1 MLFVSLLCES
11 QQQRLEQ
18 ETNHLLAQLQSKQLR
33 LSIMQG
39 RVLRHQENQHDTQT
53 SMVKLNERRRGI
65 TTKLND
71 EHRAQHNL
79 IKIRTNRLFELR
91 QAWQSKQLETTA
103 VMKEDRNKLMI
114 EFNNRKEAVELELQ
128 QINDEF
134 ELMATA
140 MPRTNEKKYQAIEE
154 TRTIKIGLELMSE
167 SLSMLR
173 AHKLHSAVERE
184 YLSQESDLAHLRNLV
199 AHLQA
204 EKIILMEDETR
215 ACAQRNVLKKAMLNQ
230 QKLDRIADRVEQ
242 WQQNGGGDT
251 TRSKNV
257 HGGNAGDT
265 KTSSNGEE
273 HVVVAREPPKK
284 KITLVSAALGAT
296 PPRPP
301 PPPPTSSLTKR
312 FSHEKSPQK
321 LQAEL
326 QLSSKLQVEEKLK
339 LTNTNTNTNSIVS
352 PVKSNQQL
360 QNLLNKVITDVAT
373 STSSTSLALVSVPTE
388 KPPPPPP
395 PPVVVTHTT
404 LVQSNSSLA
413 LVESSNARPPPP
425 PPSSSS
431 SASASS
437 PSKKR
442 LLLAEQPS
450 ASSHQNRRGTV
461 GLLFSGIGTS
471 MVTSSQEVIPRTP
484 HSQGVVAQTHQN
496 PYFELLDVPHVAAA
510 PNQTSNVLPE
520 SNRRST
526 VEMLFGRKM

>member
-1 MLFVSLLCES
+1 MLFVPLLCES

-39 RVLRHQENQHDTQT
+39 RVHRHQENQHDTQT

-114 EFNNRKEAVELELQ
+114 EFNNRKAAVELELQ

-251 TRSKNV
+251 TRSKTV

-273 HVVVAREPPKK
+273 HVVVARKPPKK

-321 LQAEL
+321 FQAEL
-326 QLSSKLQVEEKLK
+326 QLSSELDEKLK
-339 LTNTNTNTNSIVS
+339 LTNSNTNTNSIVS

-425 PPSSSS
+425 PPPSSS

-471 MVTSSQEVIPRTP
+471 MVTSSQEVIPSTP
-484 HSQGVVAQTHQN
+484 HSQGFVAQTHQN
-496 PYFELLDVPHVAAA
+496 PFFELLDVPHVAAA